1 MLKKEHLTYYIDII
15 KDELK
20 KEEESR
26 LINQIVENTRNVNYD
41 NVRKAWQMIVDV
53 LQDAVENYEI

>member
-1 MLKKEHLTYYIDII
+1 MRKFII

-26 LINQIVENTRNVNYD
+26 LINQIVENTRSLNYD
-41 NVRKAWQMIVDV
+41 TIRKAWQMIVDV
-53 LQDAVENYEI
+53 LQDAVKNYEI

>member
-1 MLKKEHLTYYIDII
+1 LLKKEHLTYYIDTI

-26 LINQIVENTRNVNYD
+26 LINQIVENTRSLNYD
-41 NVRKAWQMIVDV
+41 TIRKAWQMIVDV
-53 LQDAVENYEI
+53 LQDAVKNYEI